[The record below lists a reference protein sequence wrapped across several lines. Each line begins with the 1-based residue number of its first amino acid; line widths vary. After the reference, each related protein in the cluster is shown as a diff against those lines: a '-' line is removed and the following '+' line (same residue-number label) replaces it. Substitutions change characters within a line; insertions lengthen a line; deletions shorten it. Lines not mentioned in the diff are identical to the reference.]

1 MISPIINQTHGTGT
15 TSPTGATG
23 TSLTGTKTGSG
34 SIASIDKNQFLK
46 LLVTQLKNQDPNSP
60 LSPNEFAAQLAQ
72 FTSVEQ
78 LIQLNDGMANQSVAV
93 QMSTL
98 AGQASLGASL
108 IGRQV
113 VAEGHQVTIP
123 KTGPGHI
130 RVEVGTGGGVGTLT
144 ITDSSGHVVG
154 TRKLGQIPAGRQT
167 LTLPTDLPPGDYSYA
182 LDVKDASNKSVTVST
197 FTTGTVDAVHF
208 DNGQIVLRMGGIK
221 VLLGDVAEIE
231 QAASSNTPA
240 LP

>member
-1 MISPIINQTHGTGT
+1 MISPAINQTNVTSTGT
-15 TSPTGATG
+15 ASTAT
-23 TSLTGTKTGSG
+23 TTKSGSG
-34 SIASIDKNQFLK
+34 SIGSIDKNQFLK

-130 RVEVGTGGGVGTLT
+130 RVEVGTGGGTGTLT

-182 LDVKDASNKSVTVST
+182 LDVKDASSKSVAVTT

-231 QAASSNTPA
+231 QASSSNTPA